1 MIHGSIARRIETP
14 KPFMIASGIC
24 QSGIAAAMAS
34 LQLFYNSS
42 TGLWDTANW
51 WNAANAL
58 ETTIQYS
65 HLTDT
70 LTYRGNV
77 FNTFYQKPRYAN
89 FLNPWFRDDDGWW
102 ALTWIKAYDLTGD
115 SRYLEQAKS
124 IFWDMTRG
132 WDNVCGGGLYWHK
145 RELNYK
151 NAITNSLFL
160 SVAAKLSLRSP
171 TDPRYRDWATR
182 SWQWFNQTGMINAK
196 NLVNDGL
203 NSECRNNDQT
213 TWTYNQGVLIG
224 ALVDLHRLTDDPTML
239 KQAEAIADA
248 AIVDLAPNGILREP
262 CESKNDCGDDAPQF
276 KGVMLRNLAELYA
289 VSPKPTYRE
298 FINRNAQ
305 SIWNN
310 RNATNQFGLSW
321 STAPDKTDA
330 KRQSSAID
338 ALNAFLAINT
348 QGTYFTN
355 ASSDQLTDFR
365 VSVACSGN
373 YDLAFRYTARD
384 DAARYVHVN
393 HRIVVDRQIFPD
405 THNSWQTMKIDRV
418 WLNAGENT
426 VSIIF
431 DPTKGSV
438 NSLSIQTL
446 SIEPSRSLK

>member
-1 MIHGSIARRIETP
+1 
-14 KPFMIASGIC
+14 MIASGIC

-58 ETTIQYS
+58 ETTIEYS
-65 HLTDT
+65 RLTDT

-102 ALTWIKAYDLTGD
+102 ALAWIKAYDLTGNP
-115 SRYLEQAKS
+115 RYLTQAKS

-132 WDNVCGGGLYWHK
+132 WDRVCGGGLYWHK

-151 NAITNSLFL
+151 NAITNALFL

-171 TDPRYRDWATR
+171 FDARYRDWAER
-182 SWQWFNQTGMINAK
+182 SWQWFNQSGMINGE

-203 NSECRNNDQT
+203 NRQCRNNHQT

-224 ALVDLHRLTDDPTML
+224 GLVDLYRLTNDPKL
-239 KQAEAIADA
+239 LSQAEAIADA
-248 AIVDLAPNGILREP
+248 AIVELAPNGILREP
-262 CESKNDCGDDAPQF
+262 CESKGDCGDDAPQF
-276 KGVMLRNLAELYA
+276 KGVMMRNLAELFA
-289 VSPKPTYRE
+289 VSPKPTYRD
-298 FINRNAQ
+298 FINRNAT
-305 SIWNN
+305 SIWSN
-310 RNATNQFGLSW
+310 RNAVNQFGLQW
-321 STAPDKTDA
+321 STEIDKADP

-348 QGTYFTN
+348 QGTYSAN
-355 ASSDQLTDFR
+355 ALSDQLINFR
-365 VSVACSGN
+365 VAVACSGN
-373 YDLAFRYTARD
+373 YDLAFRYASRD

-393 HRIVVDRQIFPD
+393 HRIVVDRQLFPN
-405 THNSWQTMKIDRV
+405 THDQLQSVHLNRI

-426 VSIIF
+426 VSVIF
-431 DPTKGSV
+431 DPTKGSM
-438 NSLSIQTL
+438 NSLSIQAL
-446 SIEPSRSLK
+446 SIEPSRTLK